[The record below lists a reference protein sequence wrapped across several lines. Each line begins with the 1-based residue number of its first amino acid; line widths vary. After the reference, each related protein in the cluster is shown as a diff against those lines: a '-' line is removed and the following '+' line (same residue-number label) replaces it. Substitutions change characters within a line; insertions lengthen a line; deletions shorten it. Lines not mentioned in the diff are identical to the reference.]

1 MLRYLNIFVLIG
13 VALIAISLISFA
25 TGGKF
30 LESPGRPVD
39 AWSSIVYLFGGAL
52 MLLNGYLS
60 MTHTAKSPSAPQA
73 RGVSSD
79 KSSAHGTEVRG
90 K

>member
-1 MLRYLNIFVLIG
+1 MLRYLNIFVVIG
-13 VALIAISLISFA
+13 VALIAISVVSFA
-25 TGGKF
+25 TGGRF

-39 AWSSIVYLFGGAL
+39 TWSSLVYLFGGAL

-60 MTHTAKSPSAPQA
+60 MAHISKSPTAQQ
-73 RGVSSD
+73 SSGASGE
-79 KSSAHGTEVRG
+79 KSSVARSEAGG